1 MKAIQREM
9 VWCCDGVMLVWCLM
23 CVTGC
28 SSLGLGLLSS
38 MRIPRRPSSRESRYR
53 SQYASTDS
61 RVSGPDQVIRLD

>member
-1 MKAIQREM
+1 
-9 VWCCDGVMLVWCLM
+9 M

-61 RVSGPDQVIRLD
+61 RVSGPDQVSRLD